1 MEKNNMESGKGDT
14 GASSIRRYG
23 HFWAAYDDAG
33 QLVCV
38 TVYKKGAAEVVR
50 RLQGIRNEKPTALN
64 PCLWKTPDLTYL
76 QNDFA
81 EELQKEGL
89 KSLK

>member
-1 MEKNNMESGKGDT
+1 MHAVRADCPSTVHQPCRLAPGTMEKNNMESGIGDT
-14 GASSIRRYG
+14 QAGSIRRYG

-50 RLQGIRNEKPTALN
+50 RIQGIRREKPSSLN
-64 PCLWKTPDLTYL
+64 PIT
-76 QNDFA
+76 
-81 EELQKEGL
+81 
-89 KSLK
+89 